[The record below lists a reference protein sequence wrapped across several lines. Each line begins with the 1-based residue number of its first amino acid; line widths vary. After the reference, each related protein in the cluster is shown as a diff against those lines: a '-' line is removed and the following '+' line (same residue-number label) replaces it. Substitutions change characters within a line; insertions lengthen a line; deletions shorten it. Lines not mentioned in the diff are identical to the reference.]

1 MLEIWRSNDSFCE
14 LNSICRIYVA
24 FNTGESIPK
33 FPFVLFGLVYE
44 TNTVKY
50 IKTETKFLNHKD
62 QILKTIDEV
71 MELEFVENEESVAL
85 KRCLMDVLDRS
96 YQAYSVHLGCYKV
109 FYDQKTKGSTR
120 RSKSKPIIVPT
131 TGSKFLLKIPIPKI
145 LYGSPNTQS
154 QSQTC
159 RLSEVMDPTISNKR
173 KLSNDYLIESGKNPT
188 KKRTTVHYNP
198 NSTIAQNNLISSN
211 DLNSSNNTNDQNP
224 SITQKN
230 SNDLNSSK
238 SPNDPN
244 TIAETNFISQ
254 NSSVDLNYSDSP
266 NSPNSSIDLNYSD
279 SPNSPKSSIDQNNLF
294 STYSLNSSNSPIDPK
309 HSLIQ
314 EVLNFQELYGVTP
327 HAIDVV
333 NELKSALDKLKS
345 LEDHKI
351 KIDSEIK
358 NMIQIEIPNICKKI

>member
-1 MLEIWRSNDSFCE
+1 
-14 LNSICRIYVA
+14 
-24 FNTGESIPK
+24 
-33 FPFVLFGLVYE
+33 
-44 TNTVKY
+44 
-50 IKTETKFLNHKD
+50 
-62 QILKTIDEV
+62 
-71 MELEFVENEESVAL
+71 
-85 KRCLMDVLDRS
+85 
-96 YQAYSVHLGCYKV
+96 
-109 FYDQKTKGSTR
+109 
-120 RSKSKPIIVPT
+120 
-131 TGSKFLLKIPIPKI
+131 
-145 LYGSPNTQS
+145 
-154 QSQTC
+154 
-159 RLSEVMDPTISNKR
+159 MDPTISNKR